1 MRFFS
6 LEFPQLPV
14 EWFAFWKFNN
24 SQNSWYFFVEISL
37 VTFAPI
43 LNILEFL
50 VETRK
55 GHFLFLYRS
64 FPHSTSVRT
73 NNYSTRARLGWK
85 FSYIYCI
92 FFHPTLDSVPLFA
105 GMRERSIVAAEQSVS
120 VDLSMIHKKLN
131 TIVSCLYLLLPFF
144 FLTPSL
150 EGVSRS
156 ATVVLAHVMNSN
168 QMSLD
173 EATDFIKS
181 VYPKAK

>member
-1 MRFFS
+1 MASLIFLRVYAPRFPIEHRSCFN
-6 LEFPQLPV
+6 F
-14 EWFAFWKFNN
+14 KFD
-24 SQNSWYFFVEISL
+24 FIIS
-37 VTFAPI
+37 
-43 LNILEFL
+43 
-50 VETRK
+50 
-55 GHFLFLYRS
+55 YRP

-73 NNYSTRARLGWK
+73 NNSTRARLGWT

-92 FFHPTLDSVPLFA
+92 FVHPNLDSVPLFA

-144 FLTPSL
+144 FLTHSL